1 MVQFANTEFLL
12 TKPHQVLNR
21 SSKSGNVCY
30 HKNQEFSS
38 FTTNLQ
44 SKQKRIKKKYIIALF
59 LILETFNKKIS
70 LRNLTRF
77 HGGLLTWRS

>member
-1 MVQFANTEFLL
+1 MFHFDMVQFANTEFLL
-12 TKPHQVLNR
+12 TKPHRVLNR

-44 SKQKRIKKKYIIALF
+44 SKQKKDQKEIHHR
-59 LILETFNKKIS
+59 T
-70 LRNLTRF
+70 
-77 HGGLLTWRS
+77 LLDS